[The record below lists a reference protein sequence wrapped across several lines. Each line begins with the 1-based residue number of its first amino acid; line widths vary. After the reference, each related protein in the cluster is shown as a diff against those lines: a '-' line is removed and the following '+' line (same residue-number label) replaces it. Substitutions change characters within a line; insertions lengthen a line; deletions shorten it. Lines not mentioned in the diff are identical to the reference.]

1 MKKTEIHD
9 STRVLASYKE
19 ISMSNT
25 IKPNEKTQQTEPREI
40 SRQEPSSKVGPSN
53 PFSPDEWE
61 RLLKEAGWR
70 DGTLDPSGPTA
81 FELPGH
87 QPQKAQESEDS
98 GS

>member
-1 MKKTEIHD
+1 MKIHE

-25 IKPNEKTQQTEPREI
+25 IQPNEETQEPEPRET
-40 SRQEPSSKVGPSN
+40 SRQEPSSKGGPSN
-53 PFSPDEWE
+53 PFNPDEWE
-61 RLLKEAGWR
+61 RRLKEAGWR
-70 DGTLDPSGPTA
+70 NGALDPGGPTA

-87 QPQKAQESEDS
+87 RPPKAQESEDS

>member
-25 IKPNEKTQQTEPREI
+25 TKPNEKTQQSQPRET

-53 PFSPDEWE
+53 PFNPDEWD
-61 RLLKEAGWR
+61 RLIKEAGWR
-70 DGTLDPSGPTA
+70 DATLDGPTA
-81 FELPGH
+81 FELPAPLRR
-87 QPQKAQESEDS
+87 QTQDDK
-98 GS
+98 